1 LEAETVIALAFG
13 FGVLAQALAALARVP
28 SIVVLFGAGLLL
40 GPGGLGWIQP
50 RELGDGLFG
59 LVSIAVAVILFEG
72 GLNLD
77 LKRLRREGRTIR
89 SLVTTGALITW
100 VGGACAARL
109 LLGWSWELA
118 ILFGA
123 MVIVT
128 GPTVIGPLLRSI
140 RVKPSVATVLE
151 AEGVLIDPIGAIV
164 AAVALEAVLA
174 PDAGSLAA
182 SAVGLLPR
190 LALGATAGA
199 AGGALMALVLRSPR
213 LLPEGLESLFVL
225 AGALVTFAL
234 CNAALS
240 ESGIL
245 AVVAAGAT
253 LANLPT
259 RLPEE
264 LREFKGY
271 LTEGLIGLLFVLLAA
286 DVGIQEM
293 TALGVPGLLTVAAL
307 IVLVRPLGV
316 FVCTRG
322 SRLNWREQAFVAWLG
337 PRGIVAAAVA
347 SLGAAA
353 LEERGQPGGEALRAL
368 VFLTIAVTV
377 VVLGG
382 LGGLVARLLRVRA
395 PDRNGV
401 LVLGADRVGLALAE
415 ELRESG
421 RSVTLLD
428 ANADHCR
435 EAEERGWPVIFGNAL
450 EERTLARARPEQALV
465 AIGVTSNETVNH
477 LFAREATERFRVP
490 QAFVALERGT
500 DLPRELLARH
510 GIRVLFDGPRDVE
523 RWNVRFRHGLV
534 ELGRFRLED
543 GAPTG
548 PPAPSTRQD
557 PYLILTVARGGRV
570 EPMHQALLPKA
581 GDEATVALLA
591 ERRDEANAA
600 LRALGWRRAERAE
613 PDASAVSDAPAGALR
628 SERDR
633 SGVG

>member
-1 LEAETVIALAFG
+1 VSAETVVALAFG
-13 FGVLAQALAALARVP
+13 FGVLGQALAAWLRVP

-40 GPGGLGWIQP
+40 GPGGLGWIEP
-50 RELGDGLFG
+50 AALGHGLFA

-89 SLVTTGALITW
+89 SLVTLGAAITW
-100 VGGACAARL
+100 VGGACAAKWI
-109 LLGWSWELA
+109 LGWGWQPS

-128 GPTVIGPLLRSI
+128 GPTVIGPLLRSL
-140 RVKPSVATVLE
+140 RVKRSVATVLE

-164 AAVALEAVLA
+164 AALALEAVLA
-174 PDAGSLAA
+174 PDASSLAA
-182 SAVGLLPR
+182 SAGGLVPR
-190 LALGATAGA
+190 LLLGSAAGA
-199 AGGALMALVLRSPR
+199 VGGALMAFVLRHPR

-245 AVVAAGAT
+245 AVVVAGAT

-259 RLPEE
+259 RLPGE

-286 DVGIQEM
+286 DVGVGEM
-293 TALGVPGLLTVAAL
+293 AALGLPGLATVAAL
-307 IVLVRPLGV
+307 IVVVRPLGV

-322 SRLNWREQAFVAWLG
+322 SRLTLRERAFVAWLG
-337 PRGIVAAAVA
+337 PRGIVAAAIA

-353 LEERGQPGGEALRAL
+353 LEARGQPGGEALRAL

-382 LGGLVARLLRVRA
+382 LGGLVTRLLGVRA
-395 PDRNGV
+395 PERDGV

-415 ELRESG
+415 ELRRSG
-421 RSVTLLD
+421 RNPTLLD
-428 ANADHCR
+428 ANPDHCR
-435 EAEERGWPVIFGNAL
+435 EAEEGGWPVVFGNAL
-450 EERTLARARPEQALV
+450 EERTLARARPELALAV
-465 AIGVTSNETVNH
+465 LGVTSNETVNH
-477 LFAREATERFRVP
+477 LFAREAIERFGVP
-490 QAFVALERGT
+490 HAYVALESGGAG
-500 DLPRELLARH
+500 LPRALLARH
-510 GIRVLFDGPRDVE
+510 GIQVLFDGPRDVE

-534 ELGRFRLED
+534 ELARFRFEPAAP
-543 GAPTG
+543 GAPA
-548 PPAPSTRQD
+548 PAPSVND
-557 PYLILTVARGGRV
+557 PYLILTLERSGRV
-570 EPMHQALLPKA
+570 EPMHQGLAPRA
-581 GDEATVALLA
+581 GDAATVALLV
-591 ERRDEANAA
+591 ERRDEALASLA
-600 LRALGWRRAERAE
+600 ALGWGRVE
-613 PDASAVSDAPAGALR
+613 PNAPATRVDAI
-628 SERDR
+628 
-633 SGVG
+633 